1 MKLVFFIFL
10 SISLYAEQNLLDLYQ
25 KEGSSAIEKV
35 FDTQLSTK
43 KYWNHKLQDMNTSFG
58 YFESIN
64 YLLAC
69 DKSDASLKLYAKDKN
84 NSFILDEN
92 FFAFIGEKKGDKQK
106 EGDLKT
112 PIGVYKLLK
121 KLDNVD
127 SFYGPLA
134 FVTSYPNAY
143 DKVQGKNGSGIWV
156 HGLPLKQ
163 ERDDYT
169 KGCIAINNTNL
180 KQIEGKINL
189 HKALVYIDK
198 KSFTKTSKENLVSLL
213 SNLYQW
219 RQAWKENDIETY
231 LSFYDANFKHS
242 KGLNFK
248 RFKRYKQRIFKKS
261 ETKRIFFT
269 DINIIAYPMAG
280 QEDVYLITFTEKYQS
295 KSYTFNGEKELY
307 VHLQNGKSTILAEK

>member
-1 MKLVFFIFL
+1 MRLLLFFLI
-10 SISLYAEQNLLDLYQ
+10 SISLHASQNLLDLYQ
-25 KEGSSAIEKV
+25 KEGSVAIEKI

-43 KYWNHKLQDMNTSFG
+43 EYWQYKLKDINTSFG
-58 YFESIN
+58 YFESID

-69 DKSDASLKLYAKDKN
+69 DKSDASLKLYTKDKN
-84 NSFILDEN
+84 NSFRLNEN

-112 PIGVYKLLK
+112 PIGVYKLLQ

-134 FVTSYPNAY
+134 FVTSYPNTY

-156 HGLPLKQ
+156 HGLPLEQ

-180 KQIEGKINL
+180 KQIEDKIDFN
-189 HKALVYIDK
+189 KALVYIDK
-198 KSFTKTSKENLVSLL
+198 KSFKPISKDKIVNLL

-219 RQAWKENDIETY
+219 RQAWKENDIESY
-231 LSFYDANFKHS
+231 INFYDPRFKHTN
-242 KGLNFK
+242 GLNFK
-248 RFKRYKQRIFKKS
+248 RFKRYKKRIFKKD
-261 ETKRIFFT
+261 EVKRIFFT
-269 DINIIAYPMAG
+269 NINIIPYPMAG
-280 QEDVYLITFTEKYQS
+280 EDDIYLITFREKYQS
-295 KSYTFNGEKELY
+295 KSYTFNGSKELY
-307 VHLQNGKSTILAEK
+307 VHLKNGKSTILAEK